1 MKELSRPKVIV
12 AILSAVLV
20 TGVANYL
27 ARQPAI
33 DRLASR
39 NEALQQQL
47 QQAQSERQVAVARLN
62 ARELELEK
70 VRADSLTL
78 ARLREQLKTNSGQS
92 ALPALPAGFY
102 AGTDPPIY
110 VVYGTTNAALR
121 SLIRTLMNSRD
132 GAAAKGGEIFQKT
145 CAACHQRDGLGKP
158 GVAPPLVGSD
168 WVLAPDGER
177 LVRIVLNG
185 LGGPVT
191 VQGQE
196 WNLPMPPWRENLDD
210 DAIVAVLNYIRS
222 DLGTNQAPAIKPEL
236 VGAMRTK
243 PHPGPETAAEL
254 LFQ

>member
-1 MKELSRPKVIV
+1 MKELSRTKVIV
-12 AILSAVLV
+12 AIMSAVLV
-20 TGVANYL
+20 TGVATYL

-33 DRLASR
+33 DRLAGW
-39 NEALQQQL
+39 NEALRQQL

-70 VRADSLTL
+70 VRGDSLAL

-92 ALPALPAGFY
+92 ARPVQPAGFY
-102 AGTDPPIY
+102 ASTDPPIY
-110 VVYGTTNAALR
+110 VLYGTTNPVLR
-121 SLIRTLMNSRD
+121 SLIHTLMNSSA
-132 GAAAKGGEIFQKT
+132 GAAAKGGAIFQKT

-168 WVLAPDGER
+168 WVLAPDAER
-177 LVRIVLNG
+177 LVHIVLNG

-210 DAIVAVLNYIRS
+210 DAMAAVLNYIRS
-222 DLGTNQAPAIKPEL
+222 DLGTNKAPALKPEL
-236 VGAMRTK
+236 VGAVRTK